1 MRVVRIQYVAI
12 FLLHQN
18 LNKTFSLIDET
29 TTAFT
34 SIAKRFSHHRKIAF
48 FLYAVF
54 FAAKLN
60 ARCDCCIDTNW
71 MKNTH
76 TSKLLFIIL
85 IMMLTHST
93 RCEAVVCFSMHFKWN
108 LAAHDYS
115 SFFAASVQLQ
125 FIQHDNKS
133 LNNCPRKNSL
143 FCALQMINLMR
154 WRDTTWSILRVF
166 SIKCFFPFSMER
178 RFSIKKKICNVKFE
192 KKRNFDHWS
201 ITMELLEHVFY
212 VIMNIDRCNW

>member
-1 MRVVRIQYVAI
+1 MKRQR
-12 FLLHQN
+12 LLRASRNDSLIIGKLHFF
-18 LNKTFSLIDET
+18 FSLYI
-29 TTAFT
+29 
-34 SIAKRFSHHRKIAF
+34 SCRF
-48 FLYAVF
+48 F

-115 SFFAASVQLQ
+115 SFSAALVELQ
-125 FIQHDNKS
+125 FIRHDNKS

-143 FCALQMINLMR
+143 FCALQTINLMR
-154 WRDTTWSILRVF
+154 WRDTTWSLLQ
-166 SIKCFFPFSMER
+166 
-178 RFSIKKKICNVKFE
+178 ICCVSFQ
-192 KKRNFDHWS
+192 
-201 ITMELLEHVFY
+201 
-212 VIMNIDRCNW
+212 